1 MGMRIV
7 LPMTTMA
14 MESLMKTLLVGILTA
29 TEWMTVGRL
38 QTASMLLL
46 LPTQTGQT
54 VTLTVMV

>member
-1 MGMRIV
+1 MQIV
-7 LPMTTMA
+7 LPTTTMA
-14 MESLMKTLLVGILTA
+14 MESLMKTLPVGILTA